1 MPLANLFLSRVRQ
14 SEDDVHDQIGSN
26 ASTPPGAATPRPD
39 LHTDKRLP
47 QLIGSYFGQVSEPIS
62 QTSFNCPSLLHH
74 SENFFPSMSKS
85 AATISMVSQASIL
98 ATESSAPRSAIN
110 APNKMKSATSI
121 SKLHLSSDPTHLP
134 SKKMYSTFDLHAF
147 PTPPPSKP
155 TSSSSS
161 MHRKSETEGTMDR
174 IVEQVVPAFTAID
187 AGFKKQVRPA
197 HSTHDTF
204 RKFSDSTQFLT
215 PTCVSAQFSPIK
227 HFRDSMTETPG
238 SFSTPLTREVSA
250 QSLLSQQFARQ
261 KLTRD
266 QQSTPPRTPR
276 SSSYDRRPTLS
287 HLTAPSTPS
296 STATK
301 SSKDPTVGPI
311 IGKLN
316 VEVAEGRGLRPSVD
330 PYVVVQYQW
339 AENISSGP
347 TQAPKASNGLPRS
360 NGAAEAIPMRRTDSE
375 SRGRAIPMSSRQSS
389 HSGRDARQSG
399 EQMSDPVWDH
409 RAIL

>member
-1 MPLANLFLSRVRQ
+1 MPLANLFLTRVRQ
-14 SEDDVHDQIGSN
+14 SEDDIHDQIGSN

-62 QTSFNCPSLLHH
+62 QISFNRPSLLHP
-74 SENFFPSMSKS
+74 SGNFFLSTAKS
-85 AATISMVSQASIL
+85 PVTASTVSQTSTVAIG
-98 ATESSAPRSAIN
+98 SSAPPSAIN
-110 APNKMKSATSI
+110 VPNKMNIVTS
-121 SKLHLSSDPTHLP
+121 P
-134 SKKMYSTFDLHAF
+134 SKIHLTSNLHIRSNMCSTFDLHSF

-161 MHRKSETEGTMDR
+161 MHRKSETEGAIDR
-174 IVEQVVPAFTAID
+174 IVEQVAPAFTAID
-187 AGFKKQVRPA
+187 AGLRKKARPA
-197 HSTHDTF
+197 HSTHGTF
-204 RKFSDSTQFLT
+204 RKYSDSTQYLT
-215 PTCVSAQFSPIK
+215 PTCVSATFLPIK

-238 SFSTPLTREVSA
+238 SFSAPLTREGST
-250 QSLLSQQFARQ
+250 QSLLSQQFAKQ
-261 KLTRD
+261 KLTQD

-276 SSSYDRRPTLS
+276 SSSYDRRPTPS

-316 VEVAEGRGLRPSVD
+316 IEVAEGRGLRPSVD

-347 TQAPKASNGLPRS
+347 TQEPKASNGLPRS